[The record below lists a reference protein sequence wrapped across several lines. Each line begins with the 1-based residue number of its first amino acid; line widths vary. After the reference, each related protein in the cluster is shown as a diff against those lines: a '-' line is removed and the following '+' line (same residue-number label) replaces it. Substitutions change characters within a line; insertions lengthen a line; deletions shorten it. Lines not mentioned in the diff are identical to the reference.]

1 MSGNKLRYLLDTNAI
16 IYILDQGLVLKS
28 RNKYSISIITEIE
41 LLSYSKLTRQE
52 YEQIKN
58 ALHVFESLNI
68 TEAIKEQT
76 IMIRRMRKIKLPD
89 SIIIASA
96 IEEHAVLI
104 THDQQLVKSAL
115 VACQSLEN
123 ILE

>member
-58 ALHVFESLNI
+58 ALLVFESLNI
-68 TEAIKEQT
+68 TGAIKEQT

-96 IEEHAVLI
+96 IR
-104 THDQQLVKSAL
+104 
-115 VACQSLEN
+115 ACCSHN
-123 ILE
+123 S